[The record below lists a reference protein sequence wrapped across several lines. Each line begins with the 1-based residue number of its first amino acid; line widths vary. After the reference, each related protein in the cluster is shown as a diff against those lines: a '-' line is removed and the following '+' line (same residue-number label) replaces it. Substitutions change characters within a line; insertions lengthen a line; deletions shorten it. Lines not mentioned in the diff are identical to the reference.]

1 MKIAI
6 YGDSFAASN
15 GPTSWTSILKTKF
28 DTTVYALGGS
38 SLFWSYKNFIATYKN
53 FDTIIFLVTDFGRL
67 YVADKNIAHAVCNL
81 FCVEHSLKT
90 SLDASLFNIFN
101 AAKQYYTYL
110 QEEEYELSM
119 HYLMI
124 EKIQNLCK
132 ESNKKLILVPC
143 MWSSLRPEFTDIFD
157 STFCLSDINNK
168 EREHFGVPHEGMFAE
183 RKDRLQNHISD
194 DNNLILANIM
204 TDLIEGHQLKVDINN
219 FNHRPDNVEIY
230 YDMEKLKSIK

>member
-15 GPTSWTSILKTKF
+15 GPTSWTFILKKKF
-28 DTTVYALGGS
+28 DVTVYALGGT
-38 SLFWSYKNFIATYKN
+38 SLFWSYKNFISTYKD

-67 YVADKNIAHAVCNL
+67 YVADKDIAPSVCNI
-81 FCVEHSLKT
+81 FCVENSIKT
-90 SLDASLFNIFN
+90 CQGPLLNILN

-143 MWSSLRPEFTDIFD
+143 MRTSLHPEFTDTFD

-168 EREHFGVPHEGMFAE
+168 EREHFGIPHEGMFAE

-204 TDLIEGHQLKVDINN
+204 TDLVEGRQLKVDINN

>member
-1 MKIAI
+1 MKIGI
-6 YGDSFAASN
+6 YGDSFAASA

-28 DTTVYALGGS
+28 DVTVYALGGS
-38 SLFWSYKNFIATYKN
+38 SLFWSYKNFIDSYKD

-67 YVADKNIAHAVCNL
+67 YVSDKDIAPAVCNI
-81 FCVEHSLKT
+81 FCVENSIKT
-90 SLDASLFNIFN
+90 CQGPLLNILN

-119 HYLMI
+119 HYLML
-124 EKIQNLCK
+124 EKIQTLCK

-143 MWSSLRPEFTDIFD
+143 MRTSLRPEFTDTFAP
-157 STFCLSDINNK
+157 TFCLSDINNK
-168 EREHFGVPHEGMFAE
+168 EREHFGIPHEGMFAE

-204 TDLIEGHQLKVDINN
+204 TELIHGNQLKVDIDN
-219 FNHRPDNVEIY
+219 FNHKPNNVEIY
-230 YDMEKLKSIK
+230 YDMEKLKNII